1 MYIRKVSKGD
11 ESVLKKIANNILTP
25 LYGDQT
31 KAFNEWI
38 TGSGCKHAYC
48 LEENR
53 NISGFISLKA
63 DERKP
68 YLKIS
73 TLVIMPGYRNNGR
86 GLKLM
91 SFAEELAQKL
101 KYRQVIVTV
110 SETKEK
116 SFRFFINNDFFVIN
130 KKKGKY
136 QDGII
141 EYVLKKEIA

>member
-1 MYIRKVSKGD
+1 
-11 ESVLKKIANNILTP
+11 
-25 LYGDQT
+25 
-31 KAFNEWI
+31 
-38 TGSGCKHAYC
+38 
-48 LEENR
+48 
-53 NISGFISLKA
+53 
-63 DERKP
+63 
-68 YLKIS
+68 
-73 TLVIMPGYRNNGR
+73 MPGYRNNGR